1 MPDRQ
6 ETRSKK
12 WAVLGFVLVL
22 VVLAAG
28 IVAAYYFL
36 SLGAHRVVMTWSPTP
51 GATSYNVYRSPVSG
65 GPYVKVGVSPAAEYV
80 DRRVPT
86 GISYYVVTSVV
97 DQRESKPSK
106 EAKAFIPDS

>member
-1 MPDRQ
+1 VPDRRQ
-6 ETRSKK
+6 THGSK
-12 WAVLGFVLVL
+12 WAVLWFLLVL
-22 VVLAAG
+22 IVLAGG

-36 SLGAHRVVMTWSPTP
+36 SLGAHRVVMKWAPTP

-65 GPYVKVGVSPAAEYV
+65 GPYVQVGVSPTADYV

-97 DQRESKPSK
+97 NQRESKPSN
-106 EAKAFIPDS
+106 EASAFIPDS